1 LDFLVVAELEEQEMQ
16 LETAE
21 QAEQG
26 DSMVVEEA
34 AVDAVGGI
42 QELAVKH
49 IPLVQVAQEP
59 TESS

>member
-1 LDFLVVAELEEQEMQ
+1 VVAAQVGPEMQ

-42 QELAVKH
+42 QELAGKH
-49 IPLVQVAQEP
+49 THPAQVAQEP
-59 TESS
+59 MESSS